1 MAAKADVRAT
11 MIDTIARFLD
21 AASTPARGWTT
32 PRDGAERLAALLLDA
47 APMSGIGPLAVT
59 RSLRQFR
66 QREARPLLADAPL
79 PAWAICADDHCRT
92 VRHCAHGHAAGPVLA
107 CQARGVSAPREATPV
122 EAAELTPAD

>member
-21 AASTPARGWTT
+21 DASTPARGWTT
-32 PRDGAERLAALLLDA
+32 TREGAERLAALLLDA
-47 APMSGIGPLAVT
+47 APTSGIGPLAVT

-66 QREARPLLADAPL
+66 HQGAGRLANAPL
-79 PAWAICADDHCRT
+79 PSWASCADDHCRT
-92 VRHCAHGHAAGPVLA
+92 VRHCVHGHAAEPASA
-107 CQARGVSAPREATPV
+107 CQARGVSAPCEAAPV